1 MVSKLLFK
9 KTFKRRK
16 RFNFSAMRAIK
27 DMEGDSQKLT
37 KVYKDEIANIAEM
50 ANSRLKGEDNL
61 VQAMVINVDLGVN
74 KVIATESA
82 QLYKIPVL
90 Y

>member
-1 MVSKLLFK
+1 
-9 KTFKRRK
+9 
-16 RFNFSAMRAIK
+16 MRAIK